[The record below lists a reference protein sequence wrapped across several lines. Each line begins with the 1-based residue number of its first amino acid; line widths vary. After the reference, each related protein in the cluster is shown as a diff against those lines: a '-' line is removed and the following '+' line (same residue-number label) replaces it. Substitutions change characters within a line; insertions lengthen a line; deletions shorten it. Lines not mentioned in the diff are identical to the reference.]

1 MENVPYASA
10 VSCLMYAMVC
20 TRPNLAHVGT
30 VGHGVVSCTHQNDPI
45 VVGYV
50 ASEYAGDLDDRRS
63 TTGYVFTLGGGFIC
77 WKSTVHSIVALS
89 TIEAEYM
96 AVVEAAKEALWLNE
110 LAMKLGVEQS
120 GV

>member
-20 TRPNLAHVGT
+20 TRPNLAHV
-30 VGHGVVSCTHQNDPI
+30 NDPI

-96 AVVEAAKEALWLNE
+96 AVVEAAKSFMA
-110 LAMKLGVEQS
+110 
-120 GV
+120 